1 MEVLVCVKR
10 VPLSG
15 GRFVLTDDETEI
27 DTRRLGFTMSPHE
40 ECAVELAVRL
50 VEAHGGSSTV
60 LSLGVPE
67 SAEQLREAMAIGVDR
82 GILLETD
89 GSEWDAQATAGAI
102 ADAVKADG
110 TAFDLILFG
119 NESADAAGSQVGIR
133 VAYLLGRPAV
143 TGLKAVAVADGRL
156 RGERPVAGG
165 REVFDVPLPAVATVK
180 DGVAIPRYPSV
191 PGRIRA
197 KRKPIETSTPVRPAS
212 ALDKRRFTLPAE
224 SGKRAIVLGTGP
236 EAAGAVVE
244 VFRTIGAIQ

>member
-15 GRFVLTDDETEI
+15 GRFVLSDDATEI

-60 LSLGVPE
+60 LSLGVAE
-67 SAEQLREAMAIGVDR
+67 SAEQMREAMAIGIDR

-89 GSEWDAQATAGAI
+89 GAEWDAQATAGAI
-102 ADAVKADG
+102 ADAVRADG
-110 TAFDLILFG
+110 TAFDLVLFG

-133 VAYLLGRPAV
+133 VAHLLGRPAV
-143 TGLKAVAVADGRL
+143 TGLKAVTVAGGRL

-197 KRKPIETSTPVRPAS
+197 KKKPIQASTPVRAPS
-212 ALDKRRFTLPAE
+212 ALEKRRFTLPAE
-224 SGKRAIVLGTGP
+224 SGKRATILGNGP
-236 EAAGAVVE
+236 EAAEAVVE
-244 VFRTIGAIQ
+244 VFRKIGAIQ

>member
-1 MEVLVCVKR
+1 MEVLVAIKR

-15 GRFVLTDDETEI
+15 GRFVLTDDQTGI
-27 DTRRLGFTMSPHE
+27 DTRRLGFTVSPHE

-60 LSLGVPE
+60 LSLGVAE
-67 SAEQLREAMAIGVDR
+67 SADQMREAMAIGVDR

-89 GSEWDAQATAGAI
+89 GSEWDAQATATAI
-102 ADAVKADG
+102 ADAVRADG
-110 TAFDLILFG
+110 TAFDLLLFG
-119 NESADAAGSQVGIR
+119 NESADASGSQVGIR
-133 VAYLLGRPAV
+133 VAHLLGRPVV
-143 TGLKAVAVADGRL
+143 TGLKSLTVQGGRL

-165 REVFDVPLPAVATVK
+165 REVFEVPLPAVATVK

-197 KRKPIETSTPVRPAS
+197 KKKPIHSTTPDHPAS
-212 ALDKRRFTLPAE
+212 RLQMCRFTLPAE
-224 SGKRAIVLGTGP
+224 SGKRATVLGTGP

-244 VFRTIGAIQ
+244 VFRKIGAIQ